1 MGHDI
6 SQLWLRCRPHN
17 PPETIRFVLLRHLP
31 GDPLGTVP
39 IIEFLDGEGEAVVGA
54 VADAED
60 LTSAGGT
67 TPA

>member
-1 MGHDI
+1 
-6 SQLWLRCRPHN
+6 
-17 PPETIRFVLLRHLP
+17 VLLRHLP